1 VSKQKVVSTP
11 VSAEVTAHSEKSAG
25 PEQECLEDF
34 DDNMN
39 IDEEVDMNIDPL
51 LREPRHQ
58 PKVGPSRSV
67 LPSVTPSA
75 LIMPSRPSPPSV
87 GLAETFASL
96 SSIFHTADEGR
107 PTNNSSSGANAE
119 DVPSDPAL
127 QIDRLTGFSP
137 PLTRTPRTSQKTVA
151 TARYELSNGVESND

>member
-11 VSAEVTAHSEKSAG
+11 VSAGVTAHSEKSAG
-25 PEQECLEDF
+25 PEQECLGDL

-58 PKVGPSRSV
+58 PQVGPSRSV
-67 LPSVTPSA
+67 FPSVTPSA

-87 GLAETFASL
+87 GLAETF
-96 SSIFHTADEGR
+96 
-107 PTNNSSSGANAE
+107 
-119 DVPSDPAL
+119 VPSFTLQMKAGPQTIQAL
-127 QIDRLTGFSP
+127 VPMLRMCQVILHCRLID
-137 PLTRTPRTSQKTVA
+137 
-151 TARYELSNGVESND
+151 